1 MRSSEE
7 WSRLGGVLIVVLA
20 AVAALVVVVPR
31 LLGAAAGPEVE
42 IITALKRT
50 EQRGLALTVPGSSAQ
65 LLSQQHHFARIT
77 VNVAPGGQRA
87 VAWATLDFTGSMGS
101 TEVSSLGVERVPF
114 VLKEGEWVPERG
126 AAPRLVA
133 VVSALEARRRAL
145 EAGDVAALSVLL
157 APEAAGGA
165 EEGGQEELEGLLA
178 LQRRRYRA
186 RAWYL
191 RLERDEATVS
201 EQWRLEGDLPS
212 RPVDERGQ
220 RQLSLLRRG
229 EEFLFSSRLM

>member
-7 WSRLGGVLIVVLA
+7 WSRLGGVLIAVLA

-42 IITALKRT
+42 IITSLKST
-50 EQRGLALTVPGSSAQ
+50 EQHGLALTVPGSSAQ
-65 LLSQQHHFARIT
+65 LLSQRHHFARIT
-77 VNVAPGGQRA
+77 VNVAPDGRSA

-101 TEVSSLGVERVPF
+101 AEISSLGVERVPF
-114 VLKEGEWVPERG
+114 VRKEGKWVPERS

-133 VVSALEARRRAL
+133 AVSVLEARRRAL
-145 EAGDVAALSVLL
+145 EAGDVAALSALRERES
-157 APEAAGGA
+157 AGEAD
-165 EEGGQEELEGLLA
+165 EGGQRELERMLA
-178 LQRRRYRA
+178 FQRRRYRV

-191 RLERDEATVS
+191 RLERDEASVT
-201 EQWRLEGDLPS
+201 EQWRLEGDLPE